1 MEMGLGPFFFVTTQ
15 SKLII
20 ANALAA
26 CGYELIEAEYTAA
39 RGLWRVFIDRHESK
53 RGLDL
58 IGLEDCVAVSDVIQ
72 DALIASNVE
81 FDHLEVST
89 PGMDR
94 ALTKPNH
101 FIRFAGDVVKL
112 TIEPPFE
119 TLRKLT
125 GTLIGFQDNVV
136 AVDVD
141 GVLLN
146 IPYTNVARARVVPQ
160 F

>member
-15 SKLII
+15 AKLII

-26 CGYELIEAEYTAA
+26 RGYELIEAEYTSA
-39 RGLWRVFIDRHESK
+39 RGLWRVFIDKHDSK

-58 IGLEDCVAVSDVIQ
+58 IGLEDCVAVSDLVQ

-94 ALTKPNH
+94 ALTKPEH
-101 FIRFAGDVVKL
+101 FVRFAGDVVKL
-112 TIEPPFE
+112 TIEPAFE
-119 TLRKLT
+119 SMRKIT
-125 GTLIGFQDNVV
+125 GTLLGFHDDAV
-136 AVDVD
+136 AVEVD
-141 GVLLN
+141 GVVMN
-146 IPYTNVARARVVPQ
+146 IPYANVARARVVPQ